1 MINIAD
7 MEAEAAGVLPN
18 RSIYFGTTDAEGSV
32 EKAKS
37 LWATVIVEPT
47 GYSRCWP
54 VRCPPGHSGRILV
67 SFKVIE

>member
-1 MINIAD
+1 MINVSD

-47 GYSRCWP
+47 DIP
-54 VRCPPGHSGRILV
+54 DVGRFAV
-67 SFKVIE
+67 HQDTQGAF